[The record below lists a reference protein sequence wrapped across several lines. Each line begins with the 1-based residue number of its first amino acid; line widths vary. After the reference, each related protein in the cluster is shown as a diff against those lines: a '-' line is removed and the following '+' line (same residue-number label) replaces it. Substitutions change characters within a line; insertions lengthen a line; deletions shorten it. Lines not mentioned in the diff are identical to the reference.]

1 MANTITLK
9 RRIGSVRNTRQITKA
24 MELVAA
30 SKMRKAQDHAHKSRA
45 YREAAHSLLAR
56 LSSVT
61 DVAEHP
67 LFAQRTVKKRLYVM
81 ITSNSGLAGAYNSN
95 IIKLLVRSVRE
106 DRDNGIS
113 SQVIAIGKR
122 GAQFARNLES
132 TELIAAYAAFSDNP
146 TANELRPVLN
156 EISEL
161 YSTQAV
167 DDVQLLYTQLKSNI
181 LQEATRLSVLPAI
194 FDQAAVTAEE
204 QAQPI
209 GSVTFEPS
217 VTEVLDNAAMRLIEV
232 QIWQAVLESIASEHS
247 MRMLAMKNATDN
259 ASELI
264 DDLTLAFNTARQAA
278 ITQELAEI
286 TGGAEAIQQ

>member
-30 SKMRKAQDHAHKSRA
+30 SKMRKAQEYAHKSRA

-56 LSSVT
+56 LSTVT

-67 LFAQRTVKKRLYVM
+67 LFAKRVVKKRLYVM

-95 IIKLLVRSVRE
+95 IIKLLIRSARE
-106 DRDNGIS
+106 DKSNGIAC
-113 SQVIAIGKR
+113 QVIAIGKR
-122 GAQFARNLES
+122 GAQFARNLEGAD
-132 TELIAAYAAFSDNP
+132 LVAAYSAFSDNP

-156 EISEL
+156 NISEL
-161 YSTQAV
+161 YSAQAV
-167 DDVQLLYTQLKSNI
+167 DDVQLLYTRLKSNI

-194 FDQAAVTAEE
+194 FDSGASTE
-204 QAQPI
+204 QNGQPI
-209 GSVTFEPS
+209 SSVTFEPS
-217 VTEVLDNAAMRLIEV
+217 VSEVLDNAATRLIEV

-286 TGGAEAIQQ
+286 TGGAEAIQ